1 MIDLYLSWICLPCPL
16 GMGSLLQ
23 HSRGAL
29 APARAAKLTAV
40 LSCTE
45 HPGKKELLGSPAA
58 ICGVSTA
65 DRLFI
70 ETCLCKANIYL
81 SGLSKFTIHL
91 CHYPAVSLSIMEI
104 SITRKG
110 DQG

>member
-1 MIDLYLSWICLPCPL
+1 MIDLYLSCVCLLCPW

-23 HSRGAL
+23 LSRGAL

-40 LSCTE
+40 LFCTE
-45 HPGKKELLGSPAA
+45 HPGKNQRLGSPAA

-81 SGLSKFTIHL
+81 SGFSKFTIHL
-91 CHYPAVSLSIMEI
+91 CH
-104 SITRKG
+104 
-110 DQG
+110 